1 MTYVLFSFSLSEHN
15 NHSLLFNL
23 IKRCGDIISR
33 NMATNS
39 YCSFTD
45 AQFFF
50 GSQFWPENSQSAS
63 QDVSL
68 SSRNSQQSSEVSF
81 FCIIGMILSNDTFSR
96 YMMTLYQ
103 TPVDL
108 MEFIPDTEIEI
119 FKLYYTISIFN

>member
-1 MTYVLFSFSLSEHN
+1 
-15 NHSLLFNL
+15 
-23 IKRCGDIISR
+23 
-33 NMATNS
+33 MATNS

-45 AQFFF
+45 TQFFF

-81 FCIIGMILSNDTFSR
+81 SCIIGMILSNDTFSQ
-96 YMMTLYQ
+96 YMITLYQ
-103 TPVDL
+103 THVDL

-119 FKLYYTISIFN
+119 FQLYYTIVTILV

>member
-1 MTYVLFSFSLSEHN
+1 
-15 NHSLLFNL
+15 
-23 IKRCGDIISR
+23 
-33 NMATNS
+33 MATNS
-39 YCSFTD
+39 YCNFTD

-50 GSQFWPENSQSAS
+50 GSQFWPENSQSVS

-108 MEFIPDTEIEI
+108 MEFIPDTEIDI